1 MRVGEITW
9 RERVARVENRAYDKE
24 LRLSKGGEY
33 KNEIYK
39 GQSQGKNPGHQNR
52 ESYKKSY
59 YSIES
64 KEIAYLI
71 LDL

>member
-24 LRLSKGGEY
+24 LRLRKGGEY

-39 GQSQGKNPGHQNR
+39 G
-52 ESYKKSY
+52 
-59 YSIES
+59 
-64 KEIAYLI
+64 
-71 LDL
+71 